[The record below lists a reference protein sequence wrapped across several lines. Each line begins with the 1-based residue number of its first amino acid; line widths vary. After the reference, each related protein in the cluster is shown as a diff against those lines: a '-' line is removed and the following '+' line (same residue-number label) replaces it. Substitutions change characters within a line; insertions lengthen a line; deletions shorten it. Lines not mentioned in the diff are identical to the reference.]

1 MSESTRRHWWRLV
14 GPWQIRP
21 GLLTGVAFLY
31 YLTYRAG
38 QQGSMLLFD
47 PTSVTGTII
56 PGLAAAAVVYGI
68 GALGRAWQGRRGIDW
83 VSYLVTL
90 GAMTAVSVA
99 FRVAVL
105 SGTPAMSVGANLAGY
120 GRFLF
125 TFMLTSA
132 VAGVI
137 VSRLEA
143 QVTATQ
149 EALRVARE
157 QQVQLIAADEEARRQ
172 VSLLLHDRVQAGLLT
187 TCLELRGL
195 APALPP
201 GERSM
206 LEGLIERLE
215 AMRVLDVRQAAR
227 VLSPNLEEV
236 DLQTALEDL
245 AAQYEAIFTTEVVI
259 DPADERE
266 LSERWPF
273 TALAIYRIVDQGLIN
288 VAAHA
293 AAESVI
299 VRVERASD
307 GFRVSVQ
314 DDGRG
319 IAEPQ
324 RPGLGS
330 TLITTW
336 VRATEGEWSLLP
348 NTGMSGATLTA
359 TLQPMESMPSAHHPR
374 SGD

>member
-1 MSESTRRHWWRLV
+1 MSESTRHHWWTLI
-14 GPWQIRP
+14 GPWSIRP
-21 GLLTGVAFLY
+21 ALLTGVAFLY
-31 YLTYRAG
+31 YLAYRAG
-38 QQGSMLLFD
+38 QQGGILLLD
-47 PTSVTGTII
+47 PKSITETII
-56 PGLAAAAVVYGI
+56 PGLLIALILYGV
-68 GALGRAWQGRRGIDW
+68 AYLGRAWQRRQGIGW
-83 VSYLVTL
+83 VNYLVTL
-90 GAMTAVSVA
+90 GAMTAIAVA
-99 FRVAVL
+99 FRVGVL
-105 SGTPAMSVGANLAGY
+105 SGVPAMSAGANLAAY

-201 GERSM
+201 GERSV

-245 AAQYEAIFTTEVVI
+245 AAQYEAIFMTEVVI
-259 DPADERE
+259 EAADERE
-266 LSERWPF
+266 LSDRWPF

-299 VRVERASD
+299 VRVERVSD

-319 IAEPQ
+319 LSGPQ
-324 RPGLGS
+324 QPGLGS

-336 VRATEGEWSLLP
+336 VRATDGEWSLLP
-348 NTGMSGATLTA
+348 NTGMSGATLMA
-359 TLQPMESMPSAHHPR
+359 TLRPVESMPSAHHPR